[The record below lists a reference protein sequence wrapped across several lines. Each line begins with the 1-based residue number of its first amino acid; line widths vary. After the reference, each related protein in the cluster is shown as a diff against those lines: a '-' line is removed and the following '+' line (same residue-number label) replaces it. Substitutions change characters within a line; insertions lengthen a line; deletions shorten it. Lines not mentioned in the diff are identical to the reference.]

1 MATGSFP
8 VTGRLWY
15 QLKTTGWPGN
25 GPGLSRLLRKH
36 EPCHR
41 LVTCALNVRLFGSM
55 SFTSLTPTGKSNVET
70 DGDGTAAE
78 ALAPTVATV
87 EIEKARQQKRR
98 FDFLIM
104 AVLFFLAL
112 GTYVYGVES
121 TAFHQDESRWLNR
134 AHYLTDL
141 TDPFGPTWN
150 DQYLT
155 RGQPP
160 VGSYMMG
167 IGLLVQGR
175 DLNTNNAY
183 DFRRSYEFN
192 RAIDA
197 LPDHDDLI
205 AGRRWNS
212 LLGALA
218 VGAVYLIV
226 RQLTNPIGGIAG
238 SLFLIANPLQTWHNR
253 LALADT
259 TLTIT
264 LALLMLCVIQL
275 MRRPSWWW
283 AIAAGVL
290 IGIGGA
296 NKFTPLALIA
306 PLGIIGALM
315 LIRGWLDRRQ
325 LRTSTPGSIF
335 GLPSFH
341 DAGWK
346 LVSIPFTALA
356 TFVLIYPYLWPNP
369 VGRTLTLIRFRQDEM
384 ANQYRLYP
392 RFRTDTPMD
401 ALSKTINALGQAWSS
416 TGEFLSQIG
425 LQTVG
430 DHLSLL
436 DLVLASLGL
445 ALLLM
450 VGLRKGLRSAELVV
464 ATLILF
470 QTATI
475 ILSMRVD
482 FERYYLP
489 ILLGEVVAIGC
500 SVGYIAGWL
509 QTRRL
514 PDRR

>member
-1 MATGSFP
+1 
-8 VTGRLWY
+8 
-15 QLKTTGWPGN
+15 
-25 GPGLSRLLRKH
+25 
-36 EPCHR
+36 
-41 LVTCALNVRLFGSM
+41 M
-55 SFTSLTPTGKSNVET
+55 SFTSLTPTDQPNVET
-70 DGDGTAAE
+70 NDHVLAMKT
-78 ALAPTVATV
+78 LAPASPTV
-87 EIEKARQQKRR
+87 EIKKDRRQKRR
-98 FDFLIM
+98 IDCLMMALLFL
-104 AVLFFLAL
+104 LAM
-112 GTYVYGVES
+112 GTYLSGIDS

-134 AHYLTDL
+134 VHYLTDL
-141 TDPFGPTWN
+141 ADPFGPTWN

-167 IGLLVQGR
+167 VGLLVQGR
-175 DLNTNNAY
+175 DLETNKAY
-183 DFRRSYEFN
+183 DFRRSHEFN
-192 RAIDA
+192 RANDA
-197 LPDHDDLI
+197 IPDHDDLI

-212 LLGALA
+212 FLGALA

-264 LALLMLCVIQL
+264 LALLMLCIIQL

-283 AIAAGVL
+283 AISAGVL

-306 PLGIIGALM
+306 PLGAIGAVM
-315 LIRGWLDRRQ
+315 LIRGWFDRRQ
-325 LRTSTPGSIF
+325 LRSSTPGSIF
-335 GLPSFH
+335 FLPSFE

-346 LVSIPFTALA
+346 LISIPFTALA

-369 VGRTLTLIRFRQDEM
+369 VERTLTLIQFRQDEM

-392 RFRTDTPMD
+392 RFRTDTPID
-401 ALSKTINALGQAWSS
+401 ALGKTINALGHAWSS
-416 TGEFLSQIG
+416 TGDFLSQIG
-425 LQTVG
+425 MQTIG
-430 DHLSLL
+430 DRLSLL
-436 DLVLASLGL
+436 DLVLATLGL
-445 ALLLM
+445 VLLLI

-514 PDRR
+514 PTIR

>member
-1 MATGSFP
+1 MIVMA
-8 VTGRLWY
+8 
-15 QLKTTGWPGN
+15 
-25 GPGLSRLLRKH
+25 LLFLAA
-36 EPCHR
+36 
-41 LVTCALNVRLFGSM
+41 LVT
-55 SFTSLTPTGKSNVET
+55 
-70 DGDGTAAE
+70 
-78 ALAPTVATV
+78 
-87 EIEKARQQKRR
+87 
-98 FDFLIM
+98 
-104 AVLFFLAL
+104 
-112 GTYVYGVES
+112 YVSGVNS

-141 TDPFGPTWN
+141 ADQFGPTWN

-167 IGLLVQGR
+167 LGLLIQGH
-175 DLNTNNAY
+175 DLETNKAY
-183 DFRRSYEFN
+183 DFRRSFDFN

-197 LPDHDDLI
+197 IPDRSDLV

-212 LLGALA
+212 FLGALA
-218 VGAVYLIV
+218 VGAVYMIV
-226 RQLTNPIGGIAG
+226 RQLTNPVGGIVG
-238 SLFLIANPLQTWHNR
+238 SLFLIANPLQSWHNR

-306 PLGIIGALM
+306 PLGAIGAVM
-315 LIRGWLDRRQ
+315 LVRGWLDRRK
-325 LRTSTPGSIF
+325 LRTSTPGGIF
-335 GLPSFH
+335 GFPTFR
-341 DAGWK
+341 DPGWM
-346 LVSIPFTALA
+346 LLSIPFTALA

-369 VGRTLTLIRFRQDEM
+369 IGRTLTLIQFRQDEM

-392 RFRTDTPMD
+392 RFRADTPID
-401 ALSKTINALGQAWSS
+401 ALGKTINALGQAWSS
-416 TGEFLSQIG
+416 TDEFFSQVG
-425 LQTVG
+425 LQTIG

-436 DLVLASLGL
+436 DLVLATIGI
-445 ALLLM
+445 ALLLA
-450 VGLRKGLRSAELVV
+450 VGVRKGLRSAELVV

-475 ILSMRVD
+475 ILNMRVD

-500 SVGYIAGWL
+500 SVGYVAGWL
-509 QTRRL
+509 RARRQHA
-514 PDRR
+514 PT